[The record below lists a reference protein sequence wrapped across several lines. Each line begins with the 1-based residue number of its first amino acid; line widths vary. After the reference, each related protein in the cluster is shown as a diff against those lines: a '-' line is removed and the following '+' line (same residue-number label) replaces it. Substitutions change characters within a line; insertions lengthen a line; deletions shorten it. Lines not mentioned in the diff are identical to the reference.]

1 MPDIS
6 DSLTDNIFNLLT
18 SLKNADD
25 IGLSI
30 TQTIKTAADIANA
43 DGYFLFHITSNSFMN
58 LICGNIQSI
67 NISFSDLSN
76 SNLFKSVYLPN
87 LKNKNI
93 KSPFEIC
100 ATNKEIIN
108 SANIFNETNINISLL
123 KEFDETNNYT
133 TVSTLCFPIFDSKRN
148 IIAVAQFI
156 NAKDLQGK
164 VIKFSSRVQNQII
177 AICQIISLILERKQ
191 ISETYTQLLE
201 SFIDIFAK
209 AIDAKSPYTGLH
221 CQKVPIIAR
230 LLASA
235 VADETEGPL
244 KNFDMSNNDWYSLH
258 IASWLHD
265 CGKIITPEY
274 IMDKSS
280 KLETIYNRIHEIRTR
295 FEVLRR
301 DAHIEYLQ
309 KRLQNIDT
317 KENLQAEFVNKVK
330 NLTDDFEFIGQCNI
344 GDVPLSDEDI
354 IRLNK
359 IAKYSF
365 TRNFSRTSGLSWL
378 EKDIL
383 EKQSIVPERQEVEYI
398 LQDRPEQIASHY
410 NQGELTNIKV
420 PQGTINPKERQKI
433 NEHIITTINILKN
446 IPFPA
451 ELSNIVEYAGSHHER
466 IDGKGYPNGLTGE
479 QMSIPAKIMA
489 IADVYEALTAKDRPY
504 KKPKKLSEVL
514 KIMQE
519 MKNTGHLDPDLYNV
533 FIKRG
538 VYLDYAKE
546 YIDKNQIDDINP
558 EEFL

>member
-133 TVSTLCFPIFDSKRN
+133 TVSTLCFPIFNSKRN

-466 IDGKGYPNGLTGE
+466 IDGKGYPYGLTGE

>member
-133 TVSTLCFPIFDSKRN
+133 TVSTLCFPIFDSKKN

-156 NAKDLQGK
+156 NAKDLRGK
-164 VIKFSSRVQNQII
+164 VIKFSSKVQNQII

-317 KENLQAEFVNKVK
+317 KENLQTEFVNKVK
-330 NLTDDFEFIGQCNI
+330 NLTNDFEFIGQCNI

>member
-1 MPDIS
+1 LPDIS

-466 IDGKGYPNGLTGE
+466 IDGKGYPYGLTGE

-504 KKPKKLSEVL
+504 KKPKKLPEVL

>member
-466 IDGKGYPNGLTGE
+466 IDGKGYPYGLTGE

-519 MKNTGHLDPDLYNV
+519 MKNTGHLDHDLYNV

>member
-1 MPDIS
+1 LPDIS

-466 IDGKGYPNGLTGE
+466 IDGKGYPYGLTGE